1 MLAIDPQKTTE
12 KIETFI
18 KRTMSESGYTKVVI
32 ALSGGIDSAVAATLA
47 SKALSYEKVYPV
59 LLPYG
64 SLNKEGVDD
73 ALRVIEKLAIP
84 QENVTTIDITDAVNT
99 LLKHMPGADNIRQ
112 GNVMARVRMIYLYD
126 QAKKQQALVMGTE
139 NKTEHHLGYYTR
151 FGDEASDIEPIRGLY
166 KTQVFELA
174 RYLQLP
180 EKIITKAPSA
190 GLWSEQTDEKEFGFS
205 YADADHILYMH
216 FEEKLT
222 PEEIVRRGMSAET
235 VKKVAAWVARN
246 SFKHGLPRVYS

>member
-1 MLAIDPQKTTE
+1 MLAIDPQKTAE

-18 KRTMSESGYTKVVI
+18 KHTMAESGYAKVVI

-47 SKALSYEKVYPV
+47 AKALSYEKVCPV

-64 SLNKEGVDD
+64 NLNKDGVND
-73 ALRVIEKLAIP
+73 AQLVIDKLAIP
-84 QENVTTIDITDAVNT
+84 QENVTTIDITDAVNAI
-99 LLKHMPGADNIRQ
+99 LKHMPDADNIRK

-126 QAKKQQALVMGTE
+126 QAKKQQALVLGTE
-139 NKTEHHLGYYTR
+139 NKTEYRLGYYTR

-180 EKIITKAPSA
+180 EKIIGKAPTA

-205 YADADHILYMH
+205 YADADHVLYMH
-216 FEEKLT
+216 
-222 PEEIVRRGMSAET
+222 
-235 VKKVAAWVARN
+235 
-246 SFKHGLPRVYS
+246 